1 MSKKSVTESNWSI
14 NDEGPYNEINGT
26 DEWSGNQSQMPLKPK
41 EITSSPPTVHSTVPF
56 TMTPTLSALVTSAP
70 NKMTPTPFTPTP
82 SSMGVYTPTPLGKQN
97 PATARP
103 TPMSTKVPSQT
114 YTPGSSTPV
123 PSNTP
128 MGTNVPMGTI
138 TPMGTNVPMTTIT
151 PMGTNVPMGT
161 TPVPTRESFSDSS
174 SESKTTLSPVPVQTA
189 YITGMPTTPS
199 HTQRYTK
206 KPTLHPT
213 VKSTIT
219 PTPYVTT
226 SPTLSSSNY

>member
-41 EITSSPPTVHSTVPF
+41 EIVSSPP

-82 SSMGVYTPTPLGKQN
+82 SSMGLYTPTPLGKQN

-128 MGTNVPMGTI
+128 MSTI
-138 TPMGTNVPMTTIT
+138 TPMS
-151 PMGTNVPMGT
+151 T

-189 YITGMPTTPS
+189 YVTGMPTTPS
-199 HTQRYTK
+199 HIQRYTK

-213 VKSTIT
+213 VKSTVT
-219 PTPYVTT
+219 PTPYVTI